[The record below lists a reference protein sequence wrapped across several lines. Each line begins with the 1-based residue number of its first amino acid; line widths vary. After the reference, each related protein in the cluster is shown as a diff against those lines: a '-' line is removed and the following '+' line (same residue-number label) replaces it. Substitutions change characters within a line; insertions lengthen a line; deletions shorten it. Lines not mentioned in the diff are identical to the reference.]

1 MPADLAPGDVSQ
13 TKQTPDSADP
23 VVVFEDVSIIFDIKP
38 VLQNISFTVCRGET
52 RIILGPAGG
61 GKSVLMKLANGL
73 IRPDSGTICVFGED
87 VTRMRET
94 DLFKLRARIG
104 MVFQE
109 SALFDSLSVEDNVAY
124 RLHEDRVPEE
134 EAHKRVVE
142 ALQFVELENTI
153 AKFPS
158 ELSGG
163 MRRRVSI
170 ARAIIAKPDLILY
183 DSPTGGLDPIT
194 STTII
199 DLVIKQR
206 DVSHTTSLLITHRLQ
221 DAFLL
226 ARNRFNQQTGKKELF
241 PFGVRVDVYGFG
253 DLICCKPGWG
263 IGLVQACSGTDHA
276 RRKLK
281 ILTECKW
288 EFSEWK
294 ASGGRV
300 LLISWT
306 KKGAIGERKLWEARL
321 KELV

>member
-1 MPADLAPGDVSQ
+1 MAELIAQNDVRQNGPEPDTSQ
-13 TKQTPDSADP
+13 P
-23 VVVFEDVSIIFDIKP
+23 VVVFDDVSITFDVKP
-38 VLQNISFTVCRGET
+38 VLQNISFTVDHGET

-73 IRPDSGTICVFGED
+73 ICPDTGSIRIFGQD
-87 VTRMRET
+87 ITRMRET

-134 EAHKRVVE
+134 ESHKRVEE

-153 AKFPS
+153 SKFPS

-170 ARAIIAKPDLILY
+170 ARAIITKPDLILY

-194 STTII
+194 STTIV

-206 DVSHTTSLLITHRLQ
+206 DVSQTTSLIITHRLQ

-226 ARNRFNQQTGKKELF
+226 ARSCFNSKTGKVEQITD
-241 PFGVRVDVYGFG
+241 G
-253 DLICCKPGWG
+253 G
-263 IGLVQACSGTDHA
+263 IAGSTKFLVLNEGKIVFDGT
-276 RRKLK
+276 
-281 ILTECKW
+281 TE
-288 EFSEWK
+288 
-294 ASGGRV
+294 
-300 LLISWT
+300 
-306 KKGAIGERKLWEARL
+306 
-321 KELV
+321 ELVHTTDPWLKDYLS